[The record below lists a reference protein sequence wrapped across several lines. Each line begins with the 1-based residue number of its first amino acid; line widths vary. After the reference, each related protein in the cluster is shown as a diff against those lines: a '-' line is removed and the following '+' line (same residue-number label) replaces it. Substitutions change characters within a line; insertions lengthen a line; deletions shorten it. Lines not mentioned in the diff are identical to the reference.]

1 MARNTEYQQRE
12 ENPHQGPS
20 HSFGKPGEAS
30 TQSTKEGTATTSGR
44 NDRETSIR
52 TNREPGNAVGFG
64 RPSGISRGYGP
75 AYGFSPSPFSM
86 MRRMVDEMDRMFG
99 GFGAPALGLTPAFG
113 TSLDSDMWAD
123 TPALDRT
130 LWSPQIETFRR
141 GDKLIVRADLPG
153 LRKEDVKV
161 EVDNGILAISGERR
175 EENEEN
181 RDNLFR
187 SERTYGQFYRAIPL
201 PDGVSGD
208 KCDAT
213 FRDGVLE
220 VSLPAPKDQER
231 KSRQIQ
237 IK

>member
-1 MARNTEYQQRE
+1 
-12 ENPHQGPS
+12 
-20 HSFGKPGEAS
+20 
-30 TQSTKEGTATTSGR
+30 
-44 NDRETSIR
+44 
-52 TNREPGNAVGFG
+52 
-64 RPSGISRGYGP
+64 
-75 AYGFSPSPFSM
+75 
-86 MRRMVDEMDRMFG
+86 
-99 GFGAPALGLTPAFG
+99 
-113 TSLDSDMWAD
+113 
-123 TPALDRT
+123 
-130 LWSPQIETFRR
+130 
-141 GDKLIVRADLPG
+141 
-153 LRKEDVKV
+153 V

-237 IK
+237 VK